1 MANDLQLNEFK
12 LKDPITSLPD
22 GLNDPLQHP
31 PGFFRSLKNPLDLW
45 LEESLPASMYQ
56 WMTGNTKK
64 KQAQEALDFLKKYP
78 DLKGTS
84 AYQNAERFLNRFGFL
99 LDDGGDFSFKEFG
112 NLIKKHPGL
121 VGAELANA
129 IVADPWL
136 LAIPFIGVPRFG
148 KGVVNLIRKA
158 FPSKLKPAIFPGVRL
173 QPATPDLAMG
183 ALGTLSLP
191 LLFSVNYQLSEDLK
205 FEGKRT
211 TAETTIGATAG
222 LLFGGLLKTSSMIL
236 SPRTL
241 YDHNAVVSKALAVT
255 QPKDWI
261 GDVNAFEK
269 ILNDLEGNWR
279 SEGKKILQQADPK
292 YNVKEEFINLSDPPE
307 KIVRF
312 AKQHYIN
319 KKGRLET
326 IKSQLQRQI
335 PARTDREFWLTPIKA
350 FPEQWQKRAMW
361 VKRNRWLVET
371 DVRDL
376 DRPAKSLMV
385 KRAFEDHLDNFEE
398 LNSKIRPGLQNA
410 ETLSQNSVYKTI
422 RPYMTAGA
430 VVGGAQFLTSD
441 DEKLVAAGKGAL
453 VGMGGL
459 AGLKLAHRFIAKRMK
474 PELGKGLSEAERNL
488 IHFSDERYRT
498 MKFQLAQGERDSY
511 HAFNWLKTYIPD
523 QQARYSFGAHMLRPR
538 ELELRTNPHALR
550 EWNNYLKSQG
560 IEHIEDIAEFSKKY
574 KVDFKKVEK
583 VIEDNLQEIGQ
594 DFQKVGIL
602 DELLD
607 GYFPIMYDM
616 PITSTPEKFT
626 KAITKVYGE
635 NRVFWHAKR
644 RKLPSAWKGIQEG
657 YKLKTLDI
665 AEIYGQYLKNANK
678 SYNVRL
684 LIRDLTEKPAMTVKY
699 APSELT
705 SNADFLTQKMPYII
719 NDIRYYEKIAGNV
732 GNKTINDL
740 YVKFDHPFLTN
751 TPELIPRVNKAI
763 FPWIKLIF
771 EAQTENQIIQSMF
784 MLNHSMK
791 RLNVGFSFFH
801 AGALL
806 ESMMFAH
813 TNPRHAFKIIGLK
826 KADIAKMHQDPKKW
840 AQDNF
845 AFTSNTLENNG
856 FKDPIS
862 FAEGAGLT
870 LSKYG
875 VEDQD
880 FTRFKSIMRKVDAT
894 TSNLLPWKK
903 VTNDLGVNPG
913 AMEKTFD
920 WFDGVT
926 WDKIFSSAKLYTFMV
941 NFEKLAAKQ
950 FDRAGKLN
958 EAQIFRVGQ
967 NAATVT
973 NDSFGGLDWYRI
985 AMNTQ
990 SPILRDLA
998 WSAFR
1003 PGSRGWL
1010 QLLFFAPDWT
1020 IANIRIIAK
1029 ALPGVT
1035 KDPDLARI
1043 YQMYALRAALYYA
1056 TIGTALNYMFSGHS
1070 QLENTDPTRIDLGN
1084 GEVLTF
1090 SKQLM
1095 EPLHWAT
1102 NPQKTAIK
1110 KIGSLPRTTLELLFN
1125 KQYLT
1130 TGWSPQ
1136 ITKKDDTA
1144 IDRALKMGGHSSMR
1158 FLPIWLQTSV
1168 RTVAE
1173 GLEKDGISA
1182 DLAADVAL
1190 EFVLGQ
1196 SGHPKYKGPRTSQ
1209 YKTKGLVRSPYE
1221 TLF

>member
-1 MANDLQLNEFK
+1 MANDLQLNEFR
-12 LKDPITSLPD
+12 LKDPVQNLPD
-22 GLNDPLQHP
+22 GLNDPVQSA
-31 PGFFRSLKNPLDLW
+31 PGFFGSIKNPLDLW
-45 LEESLPASMYQ
+45 LEESLPASTYQ

-64 KQAQEALDFLKKYP
+64 KQAKEALEFLQKYP

-84 AYQNAERFLNRFGFL
+84 AYQNAERILNRFGYL
-99 LDDGGDFSFKEFG
+99 LDEGGDFSFKEFG
-112 NLIKKHPGL
+112 NLVKKHPGL
-121 VGAELANA
+121 VGAEMVNA

-148 KGVVNLIRKA
+148 KGIVNLIRKA
-158 FPSKLKPAIFPGVRL
+158 FPSKLKPAIFPGVKL

-222 LLFGGLLKTSSMIL
+222 LLFGGLLKTSSML
-236 SPRTL
+236 LAPKTF
-241 YDHNAVVSKALAVT
+241 YDHNAVLKKALTVT
-255 QPKDWI
+255 EPKDWT
-261 GDVNAFEK
+261 GDIHAFEK

-279 SEGKKILQQADPK
+279 SEGEKTLLQADPK
-292 YNVKEEFINLSDPPE
+292 YDIKREFINLSDPPE
-307 KIVRF
+307 KIVRM
-312 AKQHYIN
+312 AKKHYVN
-319 KKGRLET
+319 KKERLHNVKEE
-326 IKSQLQRQI
+326 IKISGANNWIRS
-335 PARTDREFWLTPIKA
+335 DSEFWKTPIVNFKPN
-350 FPEQWQKRAMW
+350 FRKRASW
-361 VKRNRWLVET
+361 VKRNRWLIET
-371 DVRDL
+371 DLEDL

-385 KRAFEDHLDNFEE
+385 RKAFEDHLDNFED

-410 ETLSQNSVYKTI
+410 ETLAQNSVYKTI

-453 VGMGGL
+453 VGMGAL
-459 AGLKLAHRFIAKRMK
+459 AGLKLAHKYISNRMK
-474 PELGKGLSEAERNL
+474 PELGKGLTDTEKNL
-488 IHFSDERYRT
+488 IHWSDERYRT
-498 MKFQLAQGERDSY
+498 MKFQIAQGERDAY
-511 HAFNWLKTYIPD
+511 QAFNWLKTYIPD
-523 QQARYSFGAHMLRPR
+523 QQARHSFGAHML
-538 ELELRTNPHALR
+538 EIDRTPEGR
-550 EWNNYLKSQG
+550 NYLKANG
-560 IEHIEDIAEFSKKY
+560 VEPITDIKEFSKKFN
-574 KVDFKKVEK
+574 VDFEKVKKVMG
-583 VIEDNLQEIGQ
+583 DNLQEVGQ
-594 DFQKVGIL
+594 DFQKLGIVE
-602 DELLD
+602 ELLD
-607 GYFPIMYDM
+607 GYFPIMYEA
-616 PITSTPEKFT
+616 PLAATPEKFT

-644 RKLPSAWKGIQEG
+644 RKFPDAWTGIQNG
-657 YKLKTLDI
+657 MKLKTLDI

-678 SYNVRL
+678 SYNVRV

-699 APSELT
+699 AANPLITDKE
-705 SNADFLTQKMPYII
+705 FGTQRLPYII
-719 NDIRYYEKIAGNV
+719 NDSRIYEKIAGNV

-751 TPELIPRVNKAI
+751 TPELIPRVHKAI
-763 FPWIKLIF
+763 HPWIKLIF
-771 EAQTENQIIQSMF
+771 EAQSENQILQSMF
-784 MLNHSMK
+784 MINHSMK

-806 ESMMFAH
+806 ESMLFAH
-813 TNPRHAFKIIGLK
+813 TNPRHAFKVIGLK
-826 KADIAKMHQDPKKW
+826 KSDIAKMHQDPKKW
-840 AQDNF
+840 AEDNF
-845 AFTSNTLENNG
+845 AFTSNTLENHG
-856 FKDPIS
+856 FRDPIA

-870 LSKYG
+870 ISKYG

-880 FTRFKSIMRKVDAT
+880 FTRFKSLMRKFDAS
-894 TSNLLPWKK
+894 TSNMMPWKK
-903 VTNDLGVNPG
+903 VSNDLGVNPG

-920 WFDGVT
+920 WFDSIT

-958 EAQIFRVGQ
+958 EAQIFRVAQ

-985 AMNTQ
+985 AMNTN
-990 SPILRDLA
+990 SPILRELA
-998 WSAFR
+998 WSTFK

-1020 IANIRIIAK
+1020 IANIRIIGK

-1102 NPQKTAIK
+1102 DPQKTAIK

-1130 TGWSPQ
+1130 TGWSPN
-1136 ITKKDDTA
+1136 ITLKDDSA
-1144 IDRALKMGGHSSMR
+1144 IDRAIKIGGHSGMR

-1168 RTVAE
+1168 RTVSE
-1173 GLEKDGISA
+1173 GLEKDGLSP
-1182 DLAADVAL
+1182 DLAADVAI
-1190 EFVLGQ
+1190 EYVLGQ